1 MEPADQIQVQEHTKT
16 SLVAQTAI
24 IISRS
29 ITALKKM
36 TYFECLFILQTEIVE
51 AIIIQSIGFG
61 RRDYGSLQ
69 QEKVRRMASG
79 T

>member
-1 MEPADQIQVQEHTKT
+1 
-16 SLVAQTAI
+16 
-24 IISRS
+24 
-29 ITALKKM
+29 M

-51 AIIIQSIGFG
+51 AIIIQPIGFG